1 MKSVITISL
10 SILLIWGCK
19 QSEKTYDGESFI
31 NYPDIAILLTDNMTP
46 YENAAIKVKMTT
58 IENEKKSEKIL
69 SASELNW
76 AEIKTLFLN
85 ADFNS
90 EAYNNEYKISIF
102 EDTISHSNT
111 ILYTSLDK
119 SNPTKKLSIVAG
131 MDQTIFKSLYIENS
145 SNGFFSSESY
155 KLLYEGGQTI
165 QIQKRIKKAFSKE
178 KNIIQTIKFLY
189 DN

>member
-1 MKSVITISL
+1 MKNTLFL
-10 SILLIWGCK
+10 SILLLFLFSCK
-19 QSEKTYDGESFI
+19 QSEKTFDGESFI
-31 NYPDIAILLTDNMTP
+31 NYPDIAKLLNDNMTP
-46 YENAAIKVKMTT
+46 YENAAIQVKVTT
-58 IENEKKSEKIL
+58 IENDQKSEKL
-69 SASELNW
+69 MRASELNW
-76 AEIKTLFLN
+76 AEIKKPFLD

-90 EAYNNEYKISIF
+90 ETYNNEYEISIF

-131 MDQTIFKSLYIENS
+131 MGQTLFKSLYIENNQS
-145 SNGFFSSESY
+145 GFFSSESY

-165 QIQKRIKKAFSKE
+165 QIQKRIKKPFAKE
-178 KNIIQTIKFLY
+178 KNIVQTIKFLY